1 MYRTSVW
8 VALLSMTGGCID
20 LDPKLDPTRFYVLS
34 EPAPIEASGILK
46 TLNVGL
52 LIIEMPDYLKTS
64 KIVLRRGG
72 NEITYSE
79 FNRWA
84 EDLEQGITRVL
95 YAHLA
100 NKLPGVE
107 ILRFPLS
114 DPTELD
120 YRVKIRL
127 TRFEGVR
134 GGLVAIHAGWS
145 IVGKGGE
152 TVDSGDFRFNGMWN
166 GTKYGTL
173 VSELGT
179 GLAQLSGEIG
189 VALSK
194 VPDPVR

>member
-1 MYRTSVW
+1 
-8 VALLSMTGGCID
+8 MTGGCID
-20 LDPKLDPTRFYVLS
+20 LDPKLDPTRFYVLT
-34 EPAPIEASGILK
+34 EPTPIKASGILK

-64 KIVLRRGG
+64 KIVLRREGS
-72 NEITYSE
+72 EITYSE

-84 EDLEQGITRVL
+84 EDLEQGIARVL
-95 YAHLA
+95 YSHLA
-100 NKLPGVE
+100 NKLPGVK
-107 ILRFPLS
+107 ISRFPWS
-114 DPTELD
+114 APTELD

-127 TRFEGVR
+127 TRFDGVR

-179 GLAQLSGEIG
+179 GLAQLSDEIG
-189 VALSK
+189 VAISK
-194 VPDPVR
+194 VSDPSR